1 LAALAAADLT
11 SALEAEGPFTVFAPT
26 DDVINAWLTAAGL
39 TTDELVADTEA
50 LTELLSYHVVPGKI
64 FAADLMDGQ
73 TAETLQGENLTFTV
87 NADGVSI
94 NAYVNVV
101 TPDVEA
107 SNGVIH
113 VIDQLLVPP
122 SRLPV
127 DIIETATEAGFE
139 TLLDAIDGAGLTE
152 TLQGEGPFT
161 VFAPTDEAFAAL
173 GDALGA
179 VVAQPNLLEDVLLT
193 HVLAGETY
201 AESVTDG
208 LTVTTLSGVDIT
220 FSVTADGVF
229 INDTIEITMT
239 DIEASNG
246 VIHVI
251 DAVIVPADETRNAVE
266 YAIDAS
272 VQEGDDAEFTVLV
285 AAVVAAELA
294 EALSGE
300 GPFTIFAPTDAAFT
314 AAIEALDTTAEDLL
328 ASDDLAGIL
337 QYHVVSGKVMSGD
350 LTDGQTAETLQ
361 GQSVTIGVSDTG
373 VTVDGANVIVPDVE
387 VSNGVIH
394 VIDAV
399 ILPE

>member
-328 ASDDLAGIL
+328 ARDDLASIL